1 MARKIHLAVDI
12 GRRAV
17 RVARIRPG
25 RRTALAATLFETIPP
40 EMDAADPVAVG
51 SMLGRAMARAGID
64 PGPAVFA
71 LDRSITSFKRLTLPT
86 DDPDEL
92 PDMVRLAV
100 ERELPIDAEDAVI
113 DFSIIDRGADGFVV
127 ETVAVPR
134 REIQRIER
142 IAEAAGLRVARI
154 APRCHGAM
162 RLADPVQPTLVLDV
176 TGEGFELG
184 LVEQGRLRWSR
195 GVSIDGAN
203 PAGPTADELVPEIR
217 RSWLSYRV
225 SAGEI
230 ETPMLLV
237 LGGEQIAD
245 AVGGISE
252 ATGLTA
258 QRFIGDRRVQ
268 TDVDMRGVWP
278 LVGLLLPVAADRRV
292 DLLSPRQA
300 PDRAARTRQRV
311 LASIGLAIV
320 AGGLGWTLGTR
331 DLASL
336 DSQASDLRGK
346 AIVAKDEHLRFK
358 RDMLRAGHLEAW
370 VGVRPDW
377 IEHLMV
383 VAGPGLA
390 AGGTVLDEFGGTLD
404 AKDADFDRTDDSF
417 SIEAGVRIAVEGE
430 SESRDVAANV
440 RDVLVADD
448 RYVLR
453 TTGADAEG
461 GRRLAY
467 PFGFIMR
474 TTTLDPGSDVPSSDD
489 GGDS

>member
-1 MARKIHLAVDI
+1 MARKIQLAVDI

-17 RVARIRPG
+17 RVAKIRSG
-25 RRTALAATLFETIPP
+25 RRTTLAATLFETIPSQV
-40 EMDAADPVAVG
+40 DAEDPVAVG
-51 SMLGRAMARAGID
+51 SMLADSMARAGID

-71 LDRSITSFKRLTLPT
+71 LDRSITSLKRLTLPT

-134 REIQRIER
+134 REIERIER
-142 IAEAAGLRVARI
+142 IADAAGMRVARV

-162 RLADPVQPTLVLDV
+162 RLADSTEPTLVLDV

-184 LVEQGRLRWSR
+184 LVDHGRLRWSR
-195 GVSIDGAN
+195 GVSIEGAD
-203 PAGPTADELVPEIR
+203 PGGPTAEELVPEIR

-230 ETPMLLV
+230 ETPMLLI

-245 AVGGISE
+245 VVGGISE

-268 TDVDMRGVWP
+268 ADVDMRGVWP
-278 LVGLLLPVAADRRV
+278 LVGLLLPVSADRQV
-292 DLLSPRQA
+292 DLTAPRQA
-300 PDRAARTRQRV
+300 PDRAARVRQRV
-311 LASIGLAIV
+311 LASLGLAIV
-320 AGGLGWTLGTR
+320 AAGIGWTVGTR

-336 DSQASDLRGK
+336 ETQSADLLGK
-346 AIVAKDEHLRFK
+346 AKVAKEEHLRHK
-358 RDMLRAGHLEAW
+358 RDTLRAGHLEAW
-370 VGVRPDW
+370 AGVRPDW

-404 AKDADFDRTDDSF
+404 ATDADFDRGDDTF
-417 SIEAGVRIAVEGE
+417 SIQSGVRIAVEGE

-474 TTTLDPGSDVPSSDD
+474 TTVLDPGAGSGPEDG